1 MRHAWT
7 IAKNDLALRARDR
20 SIFIIGL
27 AAPLA
32 LAFIFNLVFGGGISD
47 VGETITFNV
56 GVVNLDGGPIGEAFV
71 DILDSIEADGLFELT
86 TYDSAD
92 AARTAADGGEV
103 GAAYILPVGLSDDV
117 LGGGDA
123 TIEVVGNI
131 DSPTTTQVTSSIADQ
146 FALGVRTANLSVGT
160 AIATGSLLPQ
170 EAIAAAAE
178 AGTAPPAIGIG
189 AVEAA
194 TRQIDSA
201 TYFVAGLSI
210 FFLFFIAGMAVTS
223 MLEERREGTL
233 MRLMAAPINNKSI
246 IIGKSLASV
255 VIGLFSMTVLVVM
268 SSFIMGAE
276 WGPPLGVALL
286 VFSAVLAVVAV
297 MTFVGVFAKTAEQAG
312 NLQSIVAVT
321 MGMLGGTFF
330 PIAQEG
336 FLGTL
341 SLMTPNA
348 WFVRGLG
355 ELAGGGISAA
365 LPAFFVLL
373 GMTAVAGAIGLFIAG
388 KMLKP

>member
-32 LAFIFNLVFGGGISD
+32 LAFIFNLVFGAGISD
-47 VGETITFNV
+47 VGETITFDV
-56 GVVNLDGGPIGEAFV
+56 GVANLDGGPIGEAFAGV
-71 DILDSIEADGLFELT
+71 LDSIASGGLLNVTVF
-86 TYDSAD
+86 DSAD
-92 AARTAADGGEV
+92 AARTAADEGDV
-103 GAAYILPVGLSDDV
+103 GASFILPAGLSDSI
-117 LGGGDA
+117 LGGADA

-131 DSPTTTQVTSSIADQ
+131 DAPTTTQVASSIADQ
-146 FALGVRTANLSVGT
+146 FGLGVRTANLSVAT
-160 AIATGSLLPQ
+160 AMATGVLSPQ
-170 EAIAAAAE
+170 DAIAAAGE
-178 AGTAPPAIGIG
+178 TGTAPAAIEIG
-189 AVEAA
+189 TVEAA

-233 MRLMAAPINNKSI
+233 MRLLAAPINRKSI
-246 IIGKSLASV
+246 TFGKSIASV
-255 VIGLFSMTVLVVM
+255 LIGLVSMTVLVVT
-268 SSFIMGAE
+268 STLIMGAE
-276 WGPPLGVALL
+276 WGAPIGVALL
-286 VFSAVLAVVAV
+286 VAGAVLAVVAL
-297 MTFVGVFAKTAEQAG
+297 MTFAGAFAKTAEQAG

-330 PIAQEG
+330 PITQEG
-336 FLGTL
+336 FLGKL

-348 WFVRGLG
+348 WFMRGLG

-365 LPAFFVLL
+365 LPAFFVLV
-373 GMTAVAGAIGLFIAG
+373 GIAAVAGTIGLYITG

>member
-56 GVVNLDGGPIGEAFV
+56 GVANLDGGPIGEAFV

-160 AIATGSLLPQ
+160 AIATGALLPQ

-189 AVEAA
+189 NVEAA
-194 TRQIDSA
+194 ARQIDSA

-255 VIGLFSMTVLVVM
+255 VIGLFSMTVLVIM

>member
-56 GVVNLDGGPIGEAFV
+56 GVANLDGGPIGEAFV
-71 DILDSIEADGLFELT
+71 DILDSIEADGLFELS

-117 LGGGDA
+117 LGGADA
-123 TIEVVGNI
+123 TIEVVGNV

-189 AVEAA
+189 NVEAA
-194 TRQIDSA
+194 ARQIDSA

-255 VIGLFSMTVLVVM
+255 VIGLFSMTVLVIM

-373 GMTAVAGAIGLFIAG
+373 GITAVAGAIGLFVAG

>member
-27 AAPLA
+27 IAPLA

-47 VGETITFNV
+47 VGETITFEV
-56 GVVNLDGGPIGEAFV
+56 GIANLDGGPIGEAFAGV
-71 DILDSIEADGLFELT
+71 LDSI
-86 TYDSAD
+86 
-92 AARTAADGGEV
+92 AADGRLRIMEFDTAEEARQAADEGGT
-103 GAAYILPVGLSDDV
+103 GAVFILPAGLSSSV
-117 LGGGDA
+117 LGGANA
-123 TIEVVGNI
+123 TIEVVGNV
-131 DSPTTTQVTSSIADQ
+131 DAPTTTQVASSIAEQ
-146 FALGVRTANLSVGT
+146 FALGVRTADLSVGT
-160 AIATGSLLPQ
+160 AMATGALQPQ
-170 EAIAAAAE
+170 DVIAAAGE
-178 AGTAPPAIGIG
+178 AGTAPPAIEIG

-233 MRLMAAPINNKSI
+233 MRLLAAPIHQKSI
-246 IIGKSLASV
+246 TIGKSMASV
-255 VIGLFSMTVLVVM
+255 LIGLVSMAVLVITSTLM
-268 SSFIMGAE
+268 MGAE
-276 WGPPLGVALL
+276 WGSPAGVALL
-286 VFSAVLAVVAV
+286 VVGAVLAVVAL
-297 MTFVGVFAKTAEQAG
+297 MTFAGAFAKTAEQAG

-330 PIAQEG
+330 PITQEG
-336 FLGTL
+336 LLGKL

-348 WFVRGLG
+348 WFMRGLG
-355 ELAGGGISAA
+355 ELAGGGISAT
-365 LPAFFVLL
+365 LPAFFVLI
-373 GMTAVAGAIGLFIAG
+373 GIAVVSGSIGLFITG

>member
-32 LAFIFNLVFGGGISD
+32 LAFIFNLVFGAGISD
-47 VGETITFNV
+47 VGETITFDV
-56 GVVNLDGGPIGEAFV
+56 GVANLDGGPIGEAFTGV
-71 DILDSIEADGLFELT
+71 LDSIASDGLLNITPF
-86 TYDSAD
+86 DSAE
-92 AARTAADGGEV
+92 AARTAADEGDV
-103 GAAYILPVGLSDDV
+103 GASFILPAGLSGSV
-117 LGGGDA
+117 LGGADA
-123 TIEVVGNI
+123 TIEVVGNV
-131 DSPTTTQVTSSIADQ
+131 DAPTTTQVASSIAEQ

-160 AIATGSLLPQ
+160 AMATGALLA
-170 EAIAAAAE
+170 EDVIAAAGE
-178 AGTAPPAIGIG
+178 AGTAPAAIEIG
-189 AVEAA
+189 TVEAA

-233 MRLMAAPINNKSI
+233 MRLLAAPINRKSI
-246 IIGKSLASV
+246 TIGKSMASV
-255 VIGLFSMTVLVVM
+255 LIGLVSMTVLVVT
-268 SSFIMGAE
+268 STLIMGAE
-276 WGPPLGVALL
+276 WGAPIGVALL
-286 VFSAVLAVVAV
+286 VAGAVLAVVAL
-297 MTFVGVFAKTAEQAG
+297 MTFVGAFAKTAEQAG

-330 PIAQEG
+330 PITQEG
-336 FLGTL
+336 LLGKL
-341 SLMTPNA
+341 SLVTPNA
-348 WFVRGLG
+348 WFMRGLG

-365 LPAFFVLL
+365 LPAFLVLI
-373 GMTAVAGAIGLFIAG
+373 GIAAVAGSIGLYATG

>member
-32 LAFIFNLVFGGGISD
+32 LAFIFNLVFGSGISD
-47 VGETITFNV
+47 VGQTITFEI
-56 GVVNLDGGPIGEAFV
+56 GVANLDGGSIGAAFAGV
-71 DILDSIEADGLFELT
+71 LDSIAADGLLDITAFN
-86 TYDSAD
+86 SAD
-92 AARTAADGGEV
+92 AARTAADKGDV
-103 GAAYILPVGLSDDV
+103 GASFIVPESLSTNV
-117 LGGGDA
+117 LGGADA
-123 TIEVVGNI
+123 TIEVVGNV
-131 DSPTTTQVTSSIADQ
+131 DAPTTTQVASSIAEQ

-160 AIATGSLLPQ
+160 AMATGALLPQ
-170 EAIAAAAE
+170 DALAAAGE
-178 AGTAPPAIGIG
+178 AGTAPPAIEIG
-189 AVEAA
+189 TVEAA

-233 MRLMAAPINNKSI
+233 MRLLAAPINRKSI
-246 IIGKSLASV
+246 TIGKSMASV
-255 VIGLFSMTVLVVM
+255 LIGLVSMTVLVIT
-268 SSFIMGAE
+268 STLIMGAD
-276 WGPPLGVALL
+276 WGAPAGVALL
-286 VFSAVLAVVAV
+286 VTGAVLAVVAL
-297 MTFVGVFAKTAEQAG
+297 MTFAGAFAKTAEQAG

-336 FLGTL
+336 FLGKL

-348 WFVRGLG
+348 WFMRGLG

-365 LPAFFVLL
+365 LPAFFVLI
-373 GMTAVAGAIGLFIAG
+373 GIAAVAGSIGLYITG
-388 KMLKP
+388 KMLEP

>member
-1 MRHAWT
+1 M
-7 IAKNDLALRARDR
+7 
-20 SIFIIGL
+20 
-27 AAPLA
+27 
-32 LAFIFNLVFGGGISD
+32 
-47 VGETITFNV
+47 
-56 GVVNLDGGPIGEAFV
+56 
-71 DILDSIEADGLFELT
+71 
-86 TYDSAD
+86 
-92 AARTAADGGEV
+92 
-103 GAAYILPVGLSDDV
+103 
-117 LGGGDA
+117 
-123 TIEVVGNI
+123 
-131 DSPTTTQVTSSIADQ
+131 TSSIADQ

-189 AVEAA
+189 NVEAA
-194 TRQIDSA
+194 ARQIDSA

-255 VIGLFSMTVLVVM
+255 VIGLFSMTVLVIM

-312 NLQSIVAVT
+312 NLLSIVAVT
-321 MGMLGGTFF
+321 MGNAGRHLLPHCSRRF
-330 PIAQEG
+330 PR
-336 FLGTL
+336 
-341 SLMTPNA
+341 N
-348 WFVRGLG
+348 
-355 ELAGGGISAA
+355 
-365 LPAFFVLL
+365 
-373 GMTAVAGAIGLFIAG
+373 AVAHDPERLVRSR
-388 KMLKP
+388 PR